1 MRTPVITFDC
11 DGVLA
16 NFTKMLTAV
25 VNARFGTEYTQDWP
39 DYNASN
45 FESAHIDAGFDMV
58 LEEPHFWGLL
68 ESYPGTP
75 FQKIGNMLFEGVFTG
90 YVVSRRRDPIGGN
103 AAAQT
108 RYWLNERG
116 LTHLQGVIVG
126 NQDRA
131 VLLTLLGSDAHLDDF
146 GDQVLELR
154 ARGVNAYLLDR
165 SWNQDTE
172 IDPQYRVASVDE
184 FLERVV
190 AQFLPA
196 EAVKTYFSPPQITDL
211 VSVHRPLPASE
222 TARLIRET
230 NFQFSGLAEASQA

>member
-11 DGVLA
+11 DGVFA
-16 NFTKMLTAV
+16 NFTKKFTDM
-25 VNARFGTEYTQDWP
+25 VNEKFGTNYNKDWP
-39 DYNASN
+39 DYNS
-45 FESAHIDAGFDMV
+45 SDIDPAHLSAGFDLV
-58 LEEPHFWGLL
+58 IEEPYFWALL

-75 FQKIGNMLFEGVFTG
+75 FQKIGNMLFEGAFTG

-126 NQDRA
+126 SQDRA
-131 VLLTLLGSDAHLDDF
+131 VLLTLLRSDAHLDDF
-146 GDQVLELR
+146 GDQVIELR
-154 ARGVNAYLLDR
+154 AKGVNAYLLNR

-211 VSVHRPLPASE
+211 VSVHHPLPASE
-222 TARLIRET
+222 TARLIREAG
-230 NFQFSGLAEASQA
+230 FQFSGLAEASQA